1 MLLHLSISNYA
12 LIDKL
17 EINFRD
23 GLTIITGETGAGKSI
38 LLGALSLILGKRAD
52 SLVLN
57 DKSEKCVV
65 EGTFHIKDY
74 GLKNFFSLHELDYED
89 DTVIRREISQNGK
102 SRSFINDTPV
112 TLDLL
117 KDLGEQLID
126 IHSQHKTLTLQDAKF
141 QLAYID
147 SYTQHDDI
155 IHQFQDEFN
164 KYNQFKSE
172 LALLLEKEKQS
183 KADEDYY
190 RFQFEELNTAN
201 LKEDNEQEELENELS
216 LLTHAEEIKSN
227 LANVL
232 AVLNAGEQNMTGG
245 LKELSIT
252 LSKIASLHPAME
264 ELSKRL
270 ESCCIE
276 LKDIAQ
282 EIDFAEQKIVFN
294 SLRLEEVNER
304 LNIIYHLQK
313 KHRVQTINELRKIK
327 EDISIKLGFINNL
340 DNQINDLQ
348 KSCITSENKL
358 KEISTILTKNRKK
371 AIAKIEKGV
380 LDVLKNLAIPNAEFQ
395 IAHSLLD
402 EYNNWGNDKVVFLFN
417 ANKGGALNEIAK
429 VASGGELARLML
441 SIKSLISEKKLLPT
455 IIFDEIDQGVSGEI
469 ADKVGNIMKKMS
481 ETMQVVTITHLPQIA
496 SKGNAH
502 LMVYKEINQNTTFT
516 RIKNLNQE
524 ERVEE
529 IAKMLSGN
537 ELSKAAVENAKVLLK
552 NKN

>member
-1 MLLHLSISNYA
+1 
-12 LIDKL
+12 
-17 EINFRD
+17 
-23 GLTIITGETGAGKSI
+23 
-38 LLGALSLILGKRAD
+38 
-52 SLVLN
+52 
-57 DKSEKCVV
+57 
-65 EGTFHIKDY
+65 
-74 GLKNFFSLHELDYED
+74 
-89 DTVIRREISQNGK
+89 
-102 SRSFINDTPV
+102 
-112 TLDLL
+112 
-117 KDLGEQLID
+117 
-126 IHSQHKTLTLQDAKF
+126 
-141 QLAYID
+141 
-147 SYTQHDDI
+147 
-155 IHQFQDEFN
+155 
-164 KYNQFKSE
+164 
-172 LALLLEKEKQS
+172 
-183 KADEDYY
+183 
-190 RFQFEELNTAN
+190 
-201 LKEDNEQEELENELS
+201 LENELS

>member
-1 MLLHLSISNYA
+1 
-12 LIDKL
+12 
-17 EINFRD
+17 
-23 GLTIITGETGAGKSI
+23 
-38 LLGALSLILGKRAD
+38 
-52 SLVLN
+52 
-57 DKSEKCVV
+57 
-65 EGTFHIKDY
+65 
-74 GLKNFFSLHELDYED
+74 
-89 DTVIRREISQNGK
+89 
-102 SRSFINDTPV
+102 
-112 TLDLL
+112 
-117 KDLGEQLID
+117 
-126 IHSQHKTLTLQDAKF
+126 KF

-147 SYTQHDDI
+147 SYTQHEDI

-201 LKEDNEQEELENELS
+201 LNEDNEQEELENELS

-232 AVLNAGEQNMTGG
+232 AVLNSGEQNMTSG

-252 LSKIASLHPAME
+252 LSKIAALHPAMDD
-264 ELSKRL
+264 LSKRL

-481 ETMQVVTITHLPQIA
+481 ETMQVITITHLPQIA